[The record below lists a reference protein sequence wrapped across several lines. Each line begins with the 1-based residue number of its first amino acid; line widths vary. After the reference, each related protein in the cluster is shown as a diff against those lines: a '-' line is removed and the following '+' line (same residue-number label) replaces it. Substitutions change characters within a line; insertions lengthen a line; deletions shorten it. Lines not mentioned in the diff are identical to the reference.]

1 MAVDFEKSDYYLYS
15 FQIIYN
21 TLEIMEIYVKFVIDK
36 YLEIAE
42 YKALCNGFRYY
53 YLLGNLRQYAD
64 TSSHLPY
71 LKRR

>member
-1 MAVDFEKSDYYLYS
+1 
-15 FQIIYN
+15 
-21 TLEIMEIYVKFVIDK
+21 MEIYVKFVINK

>member
-1 MAVDFEKSDYYLYS
+1 MR
-15 FQIIYN
+15 IY
-21 TLEIMEIYVKFVIDK
+21 IKFVIDK

-71 LKRR
+71 TKTGFEKVQLQIIISSSH